1 LIRALFDGLFC
12 FDDTD
17 TPEYNCGPP
26 GAVEPTPGATSTHSQ
41 TIEIAF

>member
-17 TPEYNCGPP
+17 TPEYNWGPP
-26 GAVEPTPGATSTHSQ
+26 GAVEPTPRGNEHPQ
-41 TIEIAF
+41 PND